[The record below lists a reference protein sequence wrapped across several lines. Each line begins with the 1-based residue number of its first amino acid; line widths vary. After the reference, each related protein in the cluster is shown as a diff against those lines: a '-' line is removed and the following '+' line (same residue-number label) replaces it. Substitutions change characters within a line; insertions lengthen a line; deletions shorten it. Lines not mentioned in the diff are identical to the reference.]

1 MSKINDI
8 LIYATLGLL
17 LLLGVVYG
25 INLVFGNTNGTNDV
39 KPGQIWVQIHRE
51 KNPFEKETYDTIKVL
66 KVKDGYAMIKF
77 GSLDST
83 VVTTRFVQYKS
94 KLLTPTKK

>member
-8 LIYATLGLL
+8 LIYVVLGLIL
-17 LLLGVVYG
+17 CLPLVNLGFALYKK
-25 INLVFGNTNGTNDV
+25 TNGNNDV